1 MAQVTVT
8 PKDEAIAFVLELGQA
23 LHVAGAPAHRLEDA
37 IGELSPRLG
46 IEARVFSSPTGIFL
60 SFGDPAEQRTVL
72 LRVDPSGID
81 LERMCRLD
89 ELIEAVSKGLPV
101 SEARAELAAIKSAP
115 ERYPGWM
122 SVLAFALASAT
133 VARFLGGGLP
143 EIAAAAL
150 IGLQTGLLIRWTALS
165 RVFDWVASLAAG
177 AASVLWAS
185 LFGPLAATLAAIAGL
200 IVIVPGLTL
209 TVALTE
215 LATRNL
221 VAGTARMAGAAMTF
235 LAIGFGLAV
244 GAKLAPLAHGRVL
257 MLPAQSLP
265 AWTEAVALLV
275 SPIALT
281 IGFRARPRDGWVIFA
296 TGVIAFGIARFVS
309 SRGGPEL
316 GMLAAAFA
324 TGLLGNAYARVAH
337 RPAAV
342 PVVPALLFLVPGTLG
357 VRGVESLVARD
368 VVPGVTLLFTLIV
381 VVSALAAGLL
391 FANLALPPRKSL

>member
-1 MAQVTVT
+1 VTA
-8 PKDEAIAFVLELGQA
+8 KDEAIAFVLELGQA

-89 ELIEAVSKGLPV
+89 ELIEAVSNGLPV
-101 SEARAELAAIKSAP
+101 KDARTRLKAITSAP
-115 ERYPGWM
+115 ERYPGWLTA
-122 SVLAFALASAT
+122 LAFGLASAT
-133 VARFLGGGLP
+133 VARFLGGGLR

-150 IGLQTGLLIRWTALS
+150 IGLQTGLLTRWAARNAGMA

-177 AASVLWAS
+177 AAAVLWAA
-185 LFGPLAATLAAIAGL
+185 LFGPLAATLAALAGL

-244 GAKLAPLAHGRVL
+244 GAKLAPLARGGVPL
-257 MLPAQSLP
+257 LPAESLP
-265 AWTEAVALLV
+265 AWTEIVALVV

-296 TGVIAFGIARFVS
+296 AGVVAFTIARVVS

-368 VVPGVTLLFTLIV
+368 VVPGVTLLFTLVV

>member
-1 MAQVTVT
+1 MN
-8 PKDEAIAFVLELGQA
+8 DDAIAFVLELGQA
-23 LHVAGAPAHRLEDA
+23 LHEAGAPAHRLEDA

-60 SFGDPAEQRTVL
+60 SFGDPADQRTVL

-81 LERMCRLD
+81 LERMSLLD
-89 ELIEAVSKGLPV
+89 ELIEAVAKGTLDV
-101 SEARAELAAIKSAP
+101 GEAREQLAAIARLRP
-115 ERYPGWM
+115 RYPGWM
-122 SVLAFALASAT
+122 MVLAFALASAT
-133 VARFLGGGLP
+133 VARFLGGGAR

-150 IGLQTGLLIRWTALS
+150 IGLQTGLLTRWAS
-165 RVFDWVASLAAG
+165 IARVFDWIASLAAG
-177 AASVLWAS
+177 ATSVLLAA
-185 LFGPLAATLAAIAGL
+185 LFGPLAATLSAIAGL

-235 LAIGFGLAV
+235 LAIGLGLAV
-244 GAKLAPLAHGRVL
+244 GAKLAPLAGGNVL
-257 MLPAQSLP
+257 LLPASPLP
-265 AWTEAVALLV
+265 SWTEAIALV
-275 SPIALT
+275 ISPIALT

-296 TGVIAFGIARFVS
+296 AGAIAFGIARFVS

-324 TGLLGNAYARVAH
+324 TGLLGNAYARVLR

-342 PVVPALLFLVPGTLG
+342 PIVPALLFIVPGTLG

-368 VVPGVTLLFTLIV
+368 VVPGVELLFTLIV
-381 VVSALAAGLL
+381 MVSALAAGLL